1 MKMKTVATCSPI
13 FLCLVAGAARA
24 ELEPFSFDASESIKH
39 ESNMLHTADD
49 TRKAGWL
56 STTEF
61 RAALDQQIG
70 RERLK
75 ASASVDADRYSHNIK
90 DRNSQGYTA
99 AGEFDWETIGDL
111 SGAIGAD
118 SRRHQYIYGLDD
130 SIASTTRNLQT
141 DNHAFARVRLGGM
154 ARWSIFSGFDA
165 SQRKYTDP
173 TFNFNEVEQWAVS
186 GGTDYSTSPDL
197 SFGVQGRYVRGKYP
211 DLTPDVD
218 SFVIKTGGVHTR
230 WVVSGNTSLD
240 ANVGYTLQ
248 RNEGQAD
255 LRYVNGAFNLHWTP
269 PSHFTVTLGASRD
282 SDTNAG
288 IPATLANTGNG
299 VSGRSLNTAAH
310 LDVGYELTAKVKLE
324 ADAQYIHRKYE
335 DALVPGP
342 FTSGGKPLLVPATG
356 DTNTTRFTLGANY
369 MPTRT
374 ISTGCSVSREVH
386 SSGQSIRD
394 VAGPYTDN
402 TVQCM
407 ASIHFE

>member
-24 ELEPFSFDASESIKH
+24 ELEPFSFDASETIQH
-39 ESNMLHTADD
+39 ESNILHTTEANP
-49 TRKAGWL
+49 KAGWL

-75 ASASVDADRYSHNIK
+75 ASAAVDVDRYGHSVK
-90 DRNSQGYTA
+90 DRNSQGYAA
-99 AGEFDWETIGDL
+99 AGEFDWETVGDL

-118 SRRHQYIYGLDD
+118 SRRHQYLYGLD
-130 SIASTTRNLQT
+130 AGTPSTSRNLQT

-165 SQRKYTDP
+165 SQRKYSDP
-173 TFNFNEVEQWAVS
+173 YFDFNEVQQWAVS

-197 SFGVQGRYVRGKYP
+197 AFGVQGRYVRGKYP
-211 DLTPDVD
+211 GLAANLD
-218 SFVIKTGGVHTR
+218 SFSVKTLGVHTR
-230 WVVSGNTSLD
+230 WVTSGNTSLD
-240 ANVGYTLQ
+240 ANVGYTQQ
-248 RNEGQAD
+248 RTDGAAD
-255 LRYVNGAFNLHWTP
+255 MRYVNGAFNWHWTP

-288 IPATLANTGNG
+288 TPATVASTGNG

-335 DALVPGP
+335 DAQVPGP
-342 FTSGGKPLLVPATG
+342 FTSGGKPLLVSATG
-356 DTNTTRFTLGANY
+356 TTNTTRFTLGANY

-386 SSGQSIRD
+386 TSGESIRA